1 MALAG
6 SFTTEE
12 RKKGNKMSEGRSS
25 GDSPKS
31 WLSRLTL
38 ALSGEPQN
46 RQDLA
51 EMIHSAGDRDLLDPD
66 ALRIIEATLQVSER
80 QVREIMIPRAQMI
93 AVRADMEPRDFLP
106 LLIESAHSRFP
117 VLDADNADEVIGILF
132 AKDLLKLILEERNER
147 FTIKDFLRPAF
158 FVPES
163 THLDRLIKEFRA
175 KKNHMAIVVNEYG
188 GIAGVVTLEDAL
200 EQIVGE
206 IDDEHDFEEDED
218 AFIREIAPGEFVIKA
233 FTPIADFNE
242 HFGTRFS
249 NDDFDTIGGIVMS
262 AFERL
267 PERDEKIVI
276 DHWEFTVLAADR
288 RAIRQLKIQK
298 AS

>member
-1 MALAG
+1 
-6 SFTTEE
+6 
-12 RKKGNKMSEGRSS
+12 MSE

-31 WLSRLTL
+31 WLSRLTQ

-46 RQDLA
+46 REDLA
-51 EMIHSAGDRDLLDPD
+51 EMIHNAGDRGLLDQD

-80 QVREIMIPRAQMI
+80 QVREIMIPRSQMV
-93 AVRADMEPRDFLP
+93 AVRADMTPREFLP

-117 VLDADNADEVIGILF
+117 VLEADNPDEVIGILF
-132 AKDLLKLILEERNER
+132 AKDLLKLILEDRNER
-147 FTIKDFLRPAF
+147 FTLKDFLRPAF

-218 AFIREIAPGEFVIKA
+218 AFIREISPGEFVIKA
-233 FTPIADFNE
+233 ITPIADFNE
-242 HFGTRFS
+242 QFGTEFS
-249 NDDFDTIGGIVMS
+249 NDDFDTIGGIVMN

-288 RAIRQLKIQK
+288 RVIRQLKVQK
-298 AS
+298 A

>member
-1 MALAG
+1 
-6 SFTTEE
+6 
-12 RKKGNKMSEGRSS
+12 MSEGRSS

-38 ALSGEPQN
+38 AISGEPQN
-46 RQDLA
+46 REDLA
-51 EMIHSAGDRDLLDPD
+51 EMIHSAGDRGLLDPD

-80 QVREIMIPRAQMI
+80 QVREIMIPRAQMV

-106 LLIESAHSRFP
+106 LLIDSAHSRFP
-117 VLDADNADEVIGILF
+117 VLDEDNSDEVIGILF

-147 FTIKDFLRPAF
+147 FTIKDYLRPAF
-158 FVPES
+158 FIPES

-218 AFIREIAPGEFVIKA
+218 AFIREIATGEFVVKA
-233 FTPIADFNE
+233 ITPIADFNE
-242 HFGTRFS
+242 SFGTRFS
-249 NDDFDTIGGIVMS
+249 NDDFDTIGGIVMN

-276 DHWEFTVLAADR
+276 DRWEFTVLSADR
-288 RAIRQLKIQK
+288 RAIRQLKVQK
-298 AS
+298 PTS

>member
-1 MALAG
+1 
-6 SFTTEE
+6 
-12 RKKGNKMSEGRSS
+12 MSE

-31 WLSRLTL
+31 WLSRLTQV
-38 ALSGEPQN
+38 LSGEPQN
-46 RQDLA
+46 REDLA
-51 EMIHSAGDRDLLDPD
+51 EMIHSAGDRGLLDPD

-80 QVREIMIPRAQMI
+80 QVREIMIPRSQMV
-93 AVRADMEPRDFLP
+93 AVRADMTPRDFLP

-132 AKDLLKLILEERNER
+132 AKDLLKLMLEDRSDR
-147 FTIKDFLRPAF
+147 FTLKDFLRPAF

-218 AFIREIAPGEFVIKA
+218 AFIREIAPGEFVVKA
-233 FTPIADFNE
+233 ITPIADFNE
-242 HFGTRFS
+242 AFSTGFS
-249 NDDFDTIGGIVMS
+249 NDDFDTIGGIVMN

-288 RAIRQLKIQK
+288 RVIRQLNVKK

>member
-1 MALAG
+1 
-6 SFTTEE
+6 
-12 RKKGNKMSEGRSS
+12 MSEGRSS

-38 ALSGEPQN
+38 AISGEPQN
-46 RQDLA
+46 REDLA
-51 EMIHSAGDRDLLDPD
+51 EMIHSAGDRGLLDPD

-80 QVREIMIPRAQMI
+80 QVREIMIPRAQMV

-106 LLIESAHSRFP
+106 LLIDSAHSRFP
-117 VLDADNADEVIGILF
+117 VLDEDNSDEVIGILF

-147 FTIKDFLRPAF
+147 FTIKDYLRPAF
-158 FVPES
+158 FIPES

-218 AFIREIAPGEFVIKA
+218 AFIREIAAGEFVVKA
-233 FTPIADFNE
+233 ITPIADFNE
-242 HFGTRFS
+242 SFGTRFS
-249 NDDFDTIGGIVMS
+249 NDDFDTIGGIVMN

-276 DHWEFTVLAADR
+276 DRWEFTVLSADR
-288 RAIRQLKIQK
+288 RAIRQLKVQK
-298 AS
+298 PTS

>member
-1 MALAG
+1 
-6 SFTTEE
+6 
-12 RKKGNKMSEGRSS
+12 MSEGRSS

-31 WLSRLTL
+31 WLSRLTQV
-38 ALSGEPQN
+38 LSGEPQN
-46 RQDLA
+46 REDLA
-51 EMIHSAGDRDLLDPD
+51 EMIHNAGDRGLLDQD

-80 QVREIMIPRAQMI
+80 QVREIMIPRSQMV

-106 LLIESAHSRFP
+106 VLIESAHSRFP

-132 AKDLLKLILEERNER
+132 AKDLLKLSLEDHDR
-147 FTIKDFLRPAF
+147 FSLKDFLRPAF

-163 THLDRLIKEFRA
+163 THLDRLIKEFRS

-188 GIAGVVTLEDAL
+188 GIAGLVTLEDAL

-206 IDDEHDFEEDED
+206 IDDEHDFEAD
-218 AFIREIAPGEFVIKA
+218 ADVLIREIAPGEFVVKA
-233 FTPIADFNE
+233 ITPIADFNE
-242 HFGTRFS
+242 SFGTRFS

-262 AFERL
+262 TFERL

>member
-1 MALAG
+1 
-6 SFTTEE
+6 
-12 RKKGNKMSEGRSS
+12 MSEGRSS

-38 ALSGEPQN
+38 AISGEPQN
-46 RQDLA
+46 REDLA
-51 EMIHSAGDRDLLDPD
+51 EMIHSAGDRGLLDPD

-80 QVREIMIPRAQMI
+80 QVREIMIPRAQMV

-106 LLIESAHSRFP
+106 VLIDSAHSRFP
-117 VLDADNADEVIGILF
+117 VLDEDNSDEVIGILF

-147 FTIKDFLRPAF
+147 FTIKDYLRPAF
-158 FVPES
+158 FIPES

-218 AFIREIAPGEFVIKA
+218 AFIREIATGEFVVKA
-233 FTPIADFNE
+233 ITPIADFNE
-242 HFGTRFS
+242 SFGTRFS
-249 NDDFDTIGGIVMS
+249 NDDFDTIGGIVMN

-276 DHWEFTVLAADR
+276 DRWEFTVLSADR
-288 RAIRQLKIQK
+288 RAIRQLKVQK
-298 AS
+298 PTS